1 MGSGCSN
8 NGQEKSSKQDLLQ
21 GMSSMKYGASVN
33 SEVRQKEKKVLKNK
47 CVKQSIF
54 TRKFLNILKSYIDY
68 CIV

>member
-1 MGSGCSN
+1 
-8 NGQEKSSKQDLLQ
+8 
-21 GMSSMKYGASVN
+21 MKYSARVN